1 MQLVVFPFDT
11 KKCISPEVACAMKKY
26 ISVLLAVFVFVLGMM
41 TRNGF
46 AAGAAQHKFTDVDG
60 TVTVMDLTGLDLHY
74 YAKYNKDIQAIK
86 NELIPKTQFNKHIL
100 ANTKPL
106 RIFAKAKPG
115 TTILVKAVET
125 SFKVTKQQYPQYYI
139 SRHYFTIAGSSI
151 SPITR
156 DDGDHY
162 FHIIDLAN
170 SGRRATSFKVSI
182 PKDADMICVQVRDQ
196 RWYFSNSSEEVKRYR
211 SFKNYVRPEYYIF
224 TSDEAFKKAYKIW
237 TGKTITG
244 PIGSSS
250 ATKKESVKTTTNQN
264 KNNSKSKTTVQPKQ
278 SEDDSDGLGTIG
290 MVGVGIATVGAI
302 GFGVSRFLGGGEG
315 GGSGAGTAESVPQ
328 EPETFV
334 YKDPATGA
342 ETLYELDPNTGEW
355 FDPST
360 GAITDPSKLEDYS
373 RQRMQDRAWMN
384 GQMENMRD
392 RKTDVDRAWQ
402 KQDQESAKEMQK
414 KFEEIDRQ
422 GAKDKAAIRSGTYG
436 MSDAQRTEYLNKR
449 QEDYVSKQAAAHRTA
464 ENWDRAVT
472 VAEGT
477 GKLADIGMDIAAT
490 YGKVVDGGLV
500 TGRIADG
507 YTLLKNIAGSGAD
520 AYSKGNS
527 VLGGMGKGFVDGLV
541 DVAQNN
547 ANTKIQKV
555 AAFVG
560 GDAFKAGLES
570 GLKGESA
577 ATVLK
582 KSFKGGLKGGAKLT
596 IQEIGNN
603 LENKIQTSKT
613 DSLKNAYDHA
623 REIRKDFSKTIS
635 PKSVE
640 TLKQMNLEK
649 HLTTVKNANYQ
660 YWTNNIGNAVTK
672 NTVPDALFG
681 E

>member
-1 MQLVVFPFDT
+1 
-11 KKCISPEVACAMKKY
+11 MKKY
-26 ISVLLAVFVFVLGMM
+26 ISLLLAVLVFVLGMM
-41 TRNGF
+41 TRNGL
-46 AAGAAQHKFTDVDG
+46 AAGATRHKVTDFDG
-60 TVTVMDLTGLDLHY
+60 VVTIMELPGLDLQY
-74 YAKYNKDIQAIK
+74 YAKYNKDIQALKKDLVPASSLSRQIIAISK
-86 NELIPKTQFNKHIL
+86 PQRIL
-100 ANTKPL
+100 
-106 RIFAKAKPG
+106 AKAKPG
-115 TTILVKAVET
+115 TVIHVKPIESNFSSKHNGDVPCIYFGRR
-125 SFKVTKQQYPQYYI
+125 S
-139 SRHYFTIAGSSI
+139 FTINGRTFSLI
-151 SPITR
+151 TPNDGEDNFLPICPPF
-156 DDGDHY
+156 DGRPAEG
-162 FHIIDLAN
+162 FRL
-170 SGRRATSFKVSI
+170 VI
-182 PKDADMICVQVRDQ
+182 PKNADMVCAHWRNAPSFNSMEKLKKYKALNSFVRT
-196 RWYFSNSSEEVKRYR
+196 
-211 SFKNYVRPEYYIF
+211 EYYIF

-302 GFGVSRFLGGGEG
+302 GFGASRFLGGGGG
-315 GGSGAGTAESVPQ
+315 GGSGAGTAEPVPQ

-342 ETLYELDPNTGEW
+342 ETLYEKDPNTGEW

-527 VLGGMGKGFVDGLV
+527 VVGGMTKGFVDGLV

-681 E
+681 ENN

>member
-1 MQLVVFPFDT
+1 
-11 KKCISPEVACAMKKY
+11 MKRC
-26 ISVLLAVFVFVLGMM
+26 ISVLLAAMMFVFGMVM
-41 TRNGF
+41 TNGSE
-46 AAGAAQHKFTDVDG
+46 ASTVTHKVTDNTG
-60 TVTVMDLTGLDLHY
+60 TVTKVEITNVDLNAY
-74 YAKYNKDIQAIK
+74 SKYNADIQAVSK
-86 NELIPKTQFNKHIL
+86 NLLPISSLMGTNESEASKNTKIIYNKRSNRMLGKATGSGISFRFVPESNLQYYYATQFL
-100 ANTKPL
+100 AL
-106 RIFAKAKPG
+106 G
-115 TTILVKAVET
+115 
-125 SFKVTKQQYPQYYI
+125 
-139 SRHYFTIAGSSI
+139 
-151 SPITR
+151 
-156 DDGDHY
+156 
-162 FHIIDLAN
+162 
-170 SGRRATSFKVSI
+170 
-182 PKDADMICVQVRDQ
+182 
-196 RWYFSNSSEEVKRYR
+196 KRYDIVNNGFKQRDKGVSSFVDAASQDRKSHKIKSTPR
-211 SFKNYVRPEYYIF
+211 SCKIDSADFIYICWFNEYDHTNPDQIKWARTINSQEGIKTEYYIF

-244 PIGSSS
+244 PISSS
-250 ATKKESVKTTTNQN
+250 STTKKESAKTTTNQN
-264 KNNSKSKTTVQPKQ
+264 KNNSKSTVQPKQ

-290 MVGVGIATVGAI
+290 MVGAGIAAAGAI
-302 GFGVSRFLGGGEG
+302 GFGASRILGGGS
-315 GGSGAGTAESVPQ
+315 GGSGAGTAEPVPQ

-342 ETLYELDPNTGEW
+342 ETLYEKDPNTGEW

-527 VLGGMGKGFVDGLV
+527 VVGGMTKGFVDGLV